1 MRARISSIA
10 SSVATVLLSA
20 LDDRRNTTVGNT
32 VYSFNRVVFLLATT
46 DPGKLTEAFLSRP
59 DRTTLRSYTL
69 EELAGIVWL
78 HSTEK
83 LEGAALSRE
92 TCIEIAA
99 RMQCAPRPAV
109 NILGSLVSSFYA
121 IAEEASGGVPTR
133 ADVSAL
139 MTADAVASWFD
150 NTHEIDINGLAPIH
164 REYLILLRTRGA
176 TSEEEIRRGLGISNR
191 GDFVAISEYLTRL
204 DLIKVGPGGRS
215 LTSDGRR
222 YLSAPTV
229 PDLRD
234 RISRRTT

>member
-1 MRARISSIA
+1 
-10 SSVATVLLSA
+10 
-20 LDDRRNTTVGNT
+20 
-32 VYSFNRVVFLLATT
+32 
-46 DPGKLTEAFLSRP
+46 
-59 DRTTLRSYTL
+59 LRSYTL

-78 HSTEK
+78 HSKEK
-83 LEGAALSRE
+83 LDGEALSRE

-109 NILGSLVSSFYA
+109 NVLEPLVASFYGM
-121 IAEEASGGVPTR
+121 AEKASGEIPTR
-133 ADVSAL
+133 ADVSRL
-139 MTADAVASWFD
+139 MTADAVAAWFED
-150 NTHEIDINGLAPIH
+150 THQIDFNGLTPSH
-164 REYLILLRTRGA
+164 REYLVLLRTRGP

-204 DLIKVGPGGRS
+204 DLIKVGAGGRS

-222 YLSAPTV
+222 YLSAPSV